1 MKVCGFTIV
10 RNAIKYGYPVK
21 ESISSVLPL
30 CDKFIVAVGK
40 SEDDTLELV
49 NSICPEKIEILE
61 TIWDDSL
68 REGGKVLAIETNKA
82 FDAISAEF
90 DWCIYIQADE
100 VLHQND
106 HPVIKEAMMKYIRD
120 GNVEGLLFKYL
131 HFWGTYNYIGTS
143 RDWYRHE
150 IRIIRNNKDI
160 RSYKDAQGFR
170 KNGKK
175 LNVKLIDACVYH
187 YGWVKP
193 PEVLKSKVKNFLS
206 LYNSGDQLE
215 QKAHEFENF
224 DYSQV
229 GSVALFNGS
238 HPEYIEDLI
247 HNLNWTV
254 QIDTSK
260 IRLSVKDYL
269 LYLYEKI
276 TGKRLFEYRNYRII

>member
-150 IRIIRNNKDI
+150 IRIIRNNKEI